1 MITTHLQELFG
12 LGWVNTLISYCIIT
26 TVVIGFL
33 ILMIIRKRNL
43 ILRIILS
50 FTIIVI
56 LFLSLKNNPIYRT
69 DFQVGGLE
77 GTKPDLENVFVDS
90 LLNLFPNYSGLVLL
104 SITNCSY
111 CSDAKE
117 KLSILKRHQPLANIL
132 VVVFDENLQTKSE
145 NMFLN
150 TYTLD
155 GLDCIMSSGIDSVT
169 PINKGGFP
177 FYLYF
182 ENGELIKKWEN
193 EAFGLASL
201 DWVEKQN

>member
-12 LGWVNTLISYCIIT
+12 LGWVNTLVSYYIIT
-26 TVVIGFL
+26 AVVIGFL
-33 ILMIIRKRNL
+33 ILLIIRKRNL

-50 FTIIVI
+50 FTVIVI
-56 LFLSLKNNPIYRT
+56 LFLSFKNNPIYKT
-69 DFQVGGLE
+69 DFQVGGVE
-77 GTKPDLENVFVDS
+77 GIKSDLENLFVDS
-90 LLNLFPNYSGLVLL
+90 LLNRYPKYSGLVLL
-104 SITNCSY
+104 AITNCSY
-111 CSDAKE
+111 CSDAKK

-132 VVVFDENLQTKSE
+132 VVVFDENLQSKSE

-150 TYTLD
+150 TYTLN

-169 PINKGGFP
+169 SINKGGFP

-182 ENGELIKKWEN
+182 EKGKLIKKWGN
-193 EAFGLASL
+193 EAFGLACL